1 MEAGQEIEVE
11 IERGKTL
18 VITLTAI
25 GETGGD
31 GSVRVFFELNG
42 QPRIISVADRKR
54 GSAKTARREADP
66 ANERHIAAPMPG
78 LVAMI
83 AVADGQSVK
92 TGDLLMTL
100 EAMKMET
107 AITAPRDATIAELCV
122 RVGQAI
128 DSKDLLAVLA

>member
-1 MEAGQEIEVE
+1 
-11 IERGKTL
+11 
-18 VITLTAI
+18 
-25 GETGGD
+25 
-31 GSVRVFFELNG
+31 
-42 QPRIISVADRKR
+42 
-54 GSAKTARREADP
+54 
-66 ANERHIAAPMPG
+66 MPG